1 MKRSG
6 FVINGEIT
14 IDEFRFGVKKL
25 NNIVIFLSFDVPEEV
40 LVGIEATS
48 NALDSSHIVY
58 VLK

>member
-6 FVINGEIT
+6 FVINSQIT

-48 NALDSSHIVY
+48 NALDSSHM
-58 VLK
+58 